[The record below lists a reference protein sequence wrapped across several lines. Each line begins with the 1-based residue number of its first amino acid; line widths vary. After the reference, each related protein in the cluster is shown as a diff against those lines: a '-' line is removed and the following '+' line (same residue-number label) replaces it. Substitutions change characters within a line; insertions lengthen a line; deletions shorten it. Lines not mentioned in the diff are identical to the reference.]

1 MMYLPKAEHP
11 RPDFYRD
18 TWQNLNGAWEF
29 QFDDEDVGLAQAWYQ
44 KASFSQT
51 ITVPFCYE
59 SAASGIHDT
68 GYHPVCWYRRRVTP
82 QLHWQGKRLFLNFC
96 AVDYQC
102 DVWVNGRHM
111 GSHEGGYAP
120 FGMDITECDCSD
132 SFVVTV
138 RCEDRRDCTQP
149 RGKQYWKEPEGC
161 FYTPVS
167 GIWQTVWLEAKN
179 QLHLESVQITPDIDE
194 RCIHLETSLAGCFT
208 ESLHLDCQVSLNG
221 RQVAHAVFSLP
232 KSQTR
237 QTLCFPEESALDNLH
252 YWTPESPVLYDIQ
265 LTLLQ
270 DALALDTVSS
280 YFGMR
285 KIEVRDTMILLNN
298 NVLFQRLCL
307 DQGYWEDTLLTAPDD
322 EALRQDILLAKQAG
336 FNGVRSHQKI
346 EEARFYYWA
355 DKLGFLVWGELP
367 SAYEFCTK
375 EEENLHRD
383 LTAMIRRDYNHPSI
397 ITWVPLNESWGV
409 RNILTDRRQQDFAS
423 SLYYLCK
430 ALDPSRLVSTND
442 GWEMV
447 ASCDFYG
454 VHDYAPYAKD
464 LTENYASLTRLMAS
478 RASSRLLYAQGQP
491 SCTEKPVLITE
502 YGGISFTDPNH
513 PENWGYNGLVQN
525 EEEFLARYADITRG
539 FCALPYCW
547 GYCYTQL
554 TDVFQEANG
563 LLRMDRTWKV
573 DPQRLREINLSC
585 GAK

>member
-1 MMYLPKAEHP
+1 
-11 RPDFYRD
+11 
-18 TWQNLNGAWEF
+18 
-29 QFDDEDVGLAQAWYQ
+29 
-44 KASFSQT
+44 
-51 ITVPFCYE
+51 
-59 SAASGIHDT
+59 
-68 GYHPVCWYRRRVTP
+68 
-82 QLHWQGKRLFLNFC
+82 
-96 AVDYQC
+96 
-102 DVWVNGRHM
+102 
-111 GSHEGGYAP
+111 
-120 FGMDITECDCSD
+120 
-132 SFVVTV
+132 
-138 RCEDRRDCTQP
+138 
-149 RGKQYWKEPEGC
+149 
-161 FYTPVS
+161 
-167 GIWQTVWLEAKN
+167 IWQTVWLEAKS

-285 KIEVRDTMILLNN
+285 KIEVRDNMILLNN

-375 EEENLHRD
+375 EEENLYRD

-464 LTENYASLTRLMAS
+464 LTDNYASLTRLMAS

-525 EEEFLARYADITRG
+525 EKEFLARYADITRG